1 MLGPGALVVGFLAM
15 RIVSLLPS
23 ATEIVGELGLAGS
36 LVGRSEECDWPPDV
50 LALPVVS
57 ASRVDTS
64 QLEGAEI
71 DAAVRAALA
80 DGRSLYAV
88 DAELLDE
95 LRPDVILTQDLCA
108 VCAVSS
114 GEIRDACAADVLA
127 LDASTID
134 ELYGL
139 IEHLARRL
147 GVPERGDEVV
157 ARTKTGIDGIRRA
170 VAGLPRPRVFVAEW
184 LEPPFVPGHWIPE
197 MVDAAGGECVLG
209 RSGDASFAVT
219 WDDVRAARPE
229 IVIAAPCGYGVE
241 RAAREAARNVPDLG
255 CPVVAVDAQAH
266 FSRCGPRIVDGIAE
280 LARILHPDALAAVA

>member
-1 MLGPGALVVGFLAM
+1 V

-23 ATEIVGELGLAGS
+23 ATEMVGALGLADR
-36 LVGRSEECDWPPDV
+36 LVGRSEECDWPPEV
-50 LALPVVS
+50 LDLPVVS

-64 QLEGAEI
+64 PLEGAEI

-95 LRPDVILTQDLCA
+95 LGPDLILTQDLCA

-114 GEIRDACAADVLA
+114 GELRDACAEALA
-127 LDASTID
+127 LDASTIE
-134 ELYGL
+134 ELYAVMTG
-139 IEHLARRL
+139 LARRL
-147 GVPERGDEVV
+147 GVPERGDDVV
-157 ARTKTGIDGIRRA
+157 ATTRLGVEEIRRS

-184 LEPPFVPGHWIPE
+184 LDPPFAPGHWIPE

-209 RSGDASFAVT
+209 HSGERSFAVT
-219 WDDVRAARPE
+219 WDDVRAARPDV
-229 IVIAAPCGYGVE
+229 VIAAPCGYGRE
-241 RAAREAARNVPDLG
+241 RAAREAAHNVPDLG
-255 CPVVAVDAQAH
+255 CPVVAVDAHAH

-280 LARILHPDALAAVA
+280 LARILHPTAIAAVA